1 MSQYGII
8 EDAANRDATYK
19 IEGKRIVS
27 GTPKYDS
34 KTGLITNE
42 SELTFAENTR
52 EINAFNYYRSY
63 LGDGP
68 GSSAEMAVYDG
79 SWVRLRELGVSY
91 RINLKGNKNLSYV
104 DLGMVGRNLWLS
116 TKYPGVDPETS
127 LTGASSNI
135 GGFDYFNNP
144 GLKSF
149 MFNIKLGI

>member
-1 MSQYGII
+1 
-8 EDAANRDATYK
+8 
-19 IEGKRIVS
+19 
-27 GTPKYDS
+27 
-34 KTGLITNE
+34 
-42 SELTFAENTR
+42 
-52 EINAFNYYRSY
+52 
-63 LGDGP
+63 
-68 GSSAEMAVYDG
+68 MAIYDG